1 MDRQR
6 LRYLLEKEITRHYEK
21 EMSYKLLN
29 KGSKNH
35 LNKISKHM
43 HKRHELIE
51 LAEKCGFHFC
61 KCCGNLK

>member
-6 LRYLLEKEITRHYEK
+6 LRLVLEKVINRHYEK
-21 EMSYKLLN
+21 EMYYKLDSKKFKSHEN
-29 KGSKNH
+29 KR
-35 LNKISKHM
+35 IKHM